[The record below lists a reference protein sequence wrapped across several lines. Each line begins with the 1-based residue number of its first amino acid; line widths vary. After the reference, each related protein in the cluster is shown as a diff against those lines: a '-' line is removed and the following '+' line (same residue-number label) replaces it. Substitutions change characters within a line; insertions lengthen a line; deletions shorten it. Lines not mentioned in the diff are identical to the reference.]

1 MANLMTL
8 SLFKKAFLV
17 CSLVMTGCS
26 TMQKTPHQAAA
37 VSETQ
42 AIAAY
47 SKVLKNYV
55 NSEGAVDFNGL
66 LKQPQDLETY
76 VSFVAQK
83 KFSDFTSRESLLA
96 HHLNAYNA
104 LSMYTVIQKNIP
116 VSNSGFSKVR
126 FFYLTK
132 MEIGG
137 LTMSLVTYEND
148 FIRSM
153 NEDRIHWALNCM
165 AVSCPRLPQKPFLA
179 ETLDK
184 DLQNLAQ
191 EFFNSEKNVRIYTG
205 DKKVEVTEILKF
217 FPKDFVPKKAPSI
230 IDYINLY
237 RQDKIPTDFKTE
249 YISYDWTIN
258 NSNRR

>member
-1 MANLMTL
+1 
-8 SLFKKAFLV
+8 
-17 CSLVMTGCS
+17 
-26 TMQKTPHQAAA
+26 MQKTPHVPAA
-37 VSETQ
+37 VNESQ
-42 AIAAY
+42 ALAAY
-47 SKVLKNYV
+47 SKVLKNFV
-55 NSEGAVDFNGL
+55 NAEGAVDFNSL
-66 LKQPQDLETY
+66 LKQPQDLEAY

-137 LTMSLVTYEND
+137 STMSLVTYEND

-153 NEDRIHWALNCM
+153 NEDRVHWALNCM
-165 AVSCPRLPQKPFLA
+165 AVSCPRLPQVPFTAATLNLDLQKLA
-179 ETLDK
+179 E
-184 DLQNLAQ
+184 
-191 EFFNSEKNVRIYTG
+191 EFFNSEKNVRIHANE
-205 DKKVEVTEILKF
+205 KKVEVTEILKF

-230 IDYINLY
+230 TEYVNLY
-237 RQDKIPTDFKTE
+237 RREQIPTDYKTD

-258 NSNRR
+258 NSNHH